1 MRQCENHENNLQK
14 QFSVYLTQAFTLM
27 HRYEWLAN
35 SYVAEFFINNSWEKF
50 PIAWRK
56 CFEKLTLEEIA
67 NNIMTNKKNRTFR
80 FVWPLS
86 LLAFISS
93 CHSLSLNRTQ
103 KKSLP
108 TKDEIVNQSKIFSK
122 HIKPKKRH
130 ELSLFP
136 NIVHQVCEKTNSKT
150 VVDVGSG
157 LGHLS
162 RMLAYLYDYSVTAI
176 EMEGQRLPLAGK
188 FDKDLENELKRI
200 SRDKEIKFGE
210 VRHIAK
216 LINPNINTEEFVS
229 LIKDKRK
236 EKLNCVLVGLHT
248 CGDLAS
254 TMLNVFNNTSIIK
267 GIVSAS
273 CCYFRMTLLEKDYG
287 RYNSCWIESIK
298 NGVTENTLNRQSEID
313 VTETENKL
321 ETCDDSFKLK
331 AVPQQVG
338 VEKLGLICVNSNN
351 QACSHFTMSHLQSI
365 YSSFNGDKST
375 NCYYSNYKNSSS
387 NHTEHKS
394 EYQFQ
399 YGFPLSVFLQ
409 RFDYQPLRYKCFE
422 VACHFVDDYI
432 KKLMSNSPNLKLHC
446 YRAVME
452 VFIRFVDPKLVMASV
467 RCKKIKNAALLSFEE
482 YAEKV
487 FERLQI
493 KLDLQ
498 LLEKINYRQLLA
510 QWKNVVIYHSIIHL
524 MGPVVESIALV
535 DKWMFL
541 VELGYS
547 ASLVPVFDPKL
558 SPRNFVLI
566 ATKE

>member
-1 MRQCENHENNLQK
+1 MGQSKNHESKLQK

-50 PIAWRK
+50 PVAWRK
-56 CFEKLTLEEIA
+56 CFQELTLEEIA
-67 NNIMTNKKNRTFR
+67 NNVMTNKKNKTFR

-108 TKDEIVNQSKIFSK
+108 TKDEIINQSKIFSK

-136 NIVHQVCEKTNSKT
+136 NIIHQVCEKTNSKA

-200 SRDKEIKFGE
+200 SRDKEMKFGE

-216 LINPNINTEEFVS
+216 LINPNITTAEFLS
-229 LIKDKRK
+229 LLKDKPK

-254 TMLNVFNNTSIIK
+254 TMLKVFNNTSIIK

-273 CCYFRMTLLEKDYG
+273 CCYFRMTLLEKDCG
-287 RYNSCWIESIK
+287 RYNSSWIESLTSG
-298 NGVTENTLNRQSEID
+298 NTESTLNRQSQIG
-313 VTETENKL
+313 VTESKKKI

-331 AVPQQVG
+331 VVP
-338 VEKLGLICVNSNN
+338 E
-351 QACSHFTMSHLQSI
+351 QACFHFTISHLHSV
-365 YSSFNGDKST
+365 YSSLDGGKST
-375 NCYYSNYKNSSS
+375 NRSYSNCKNSLS
-387 NHTEHKS
+387 NHTDHNS
-394 EYQFQ
+394 EYLSQ

-432 KKLMSNSPNLKLHC
+432 EKLMSNSPNLKLHC

-452 VFIRFVDPKLVMASV
+452 VFIRFVDPKLVMASI

-482 YAEKV
+482 YAGKV
-487 FERLQI
+487 CERLQI
-493 KLDLQ
+493 KLDMQ
-498 LLEKINYRQLLA
+498 QLEKINYRQLLG

-547 ASLVPVFDPKL
+547 VSLLPVFDPKL

>member
-1 MRQCENHENNLQK
+1 MGQCENHESNLQK

-50 PIAWRK
+50 PVSWRK
-56 CFEKLTLEEIA
+56 CFEELTLEEIA
-67 NNIMTNKKNRTFR
+67 NNIMTEKKNKTFR

-108 TKDEIVNQSKIFSK
+108 TKDEIINQSKIFSK

-136 NIVHQVCEKTNSKT
+136 NIIHQVCEKTNSKS

-200 SRDKEIKFGE
+200 SRDKEIKFGK

-254 TMLNVFNNTSIIK
+254 TMLKVFNNTSIVK
-267 GIVSAS
+267 GIVSVS
-273 CCYFRMTLLEKDYG
+273 CCYFRMTLLEKDCS
-287 RYNSCWIESIK
+287 RYNAGWIENLK
-298 NGVTENTLNRQSEID
+298 NRNTENTLNIQSKID
-313 VTETENKL
+313 VTETEKKISSCN
-321 ETCDDSFKLK
+321 DNFK
-331 AVPQQVG
+331 PEQGG
-338 VEKLGLICVNSNN
+338 VEKVSLICANSNN
-351 QACSHFTMSHLQSI
+351 QTCLHFTISHLQSI
-365 YSSFNGDKST
+365 YSSLNGDKSA
-375 NCYYSNYKNSSS
+375 NRSYSNCKRSLS
-387 NHTEHKS
+387 NHTGHNS
-394 EYQFQ
+394 EYQSQ

-409 RFDYQPLRYKCFE
+409 RFDFQPLRYKCFE

-432 KKLMSNSPNLKLHC
+432 EKLMSNSPNLKLHC

-493 KLDLQ
+493 KLDMQ
-498 LLEKINYRQLLA
+498 LLEKINYRQLLD
-510 QWKNVVIYHSIIHL
+510 QWKNVVIYHSLIHL

-547 ASLVPVFDPKL
+547 VSLVPVFDPKL